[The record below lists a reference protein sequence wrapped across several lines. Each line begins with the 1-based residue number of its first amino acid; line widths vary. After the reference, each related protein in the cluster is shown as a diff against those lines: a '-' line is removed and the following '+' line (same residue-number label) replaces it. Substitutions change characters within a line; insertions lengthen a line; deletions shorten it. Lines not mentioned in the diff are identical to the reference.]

1 MVKYQ
6 FFSFLLQYYCPIKKK
21 LIMNLMAMKEVMG
34 ASDKQITKIKEL
46 KKMGK
51 KQRKIK
57 YEKKGRLSN
66 KNVFFNATKN

>member
-1 MVKYQ
+1 
-6 FFSFLLQYYCPIKKK
+6 
-21 LIMNLMAMKEVMG
+21 MNLMAMKEVMG